1 MYRLEL
7 TSQAQRQLDKLSV
20 ADLEPIAAAIQ
31 ELRDNPRA
39 SGVKKLRGP
48 IYRIRVGDWRIVC
61 AVFDKDNLI
70 VVGKIARRSEDTYKK
85 IKGLF

>member
-20 ADLEPIAAAIQ
+20 ADLEPIAATIQ

-48 IYRIRVGDWRIVC
+48 IYRIRVGDWRIVY

-85 IKGLF
+85 IKDLF

>member
-20 ADLEPIAAAIQ
+20 AELEPIAAAIQ

-48 IYRIRVGDWRIVC
+48 IYRIRVGDWRIVY
-61 AVFDKDNLI
+61 AVFEKDNLI
-70 VVGKIARRSEDTYKK
+70 VVGKIARRSKNTYKR
-85 IKGLF
+85 IKNLF